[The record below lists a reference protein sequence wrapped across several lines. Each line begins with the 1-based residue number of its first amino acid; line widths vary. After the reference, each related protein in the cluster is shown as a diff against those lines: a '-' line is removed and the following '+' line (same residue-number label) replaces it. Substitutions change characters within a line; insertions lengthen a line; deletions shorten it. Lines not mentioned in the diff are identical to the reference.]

1 MADVN
6 KEIALKVTTD
16 VGQTTTALKSAE
28 ERLTEAK
35 KAMLDLA
42 MAGKQGSKEF
52 RDLAVEAGAL
62 KGKIES
68 VEQTVDGLGKSANKI
83 EVFTGAVQGIAAG
96 FAIAQGTA
104 ALFAEGNEEVQEALL
119 KVQSSL
125 ALLQGTE
132 QALQLLRKESAA
144 GQSILT
150 ARTKAYNLVVDASTG
165 KLKLFRLA
173 LIATG
178 IGAAVAAIG
187 LLVANWDKLS
197 KAVTDFISGSPT
209 LTKVI
214 GYISDGFTKLGR
226 AIGVIPSESVAA
238 TKQMISDLEKQ
249 EKLLQASGADTTAIQ
264 KRLAELRIELAKET
278 GKGLAE
284 AEEELTLLTA
294 GEYAKRAEKDKEAAT
309 KRAELNKAAKEKAK
323 EAAKAAAE
331 IQVELNQTLE
341 DLQAQNIANEEA
353 RALKQLEIE
362 RSRARKQLEDKKA
375 SDALLIEFDKQ
386 TESQRKAIT
395 DQAQADRDAK
405 AKEDN
410 DKILENAKVVSDALQ
425 QARIDSIENE
435 FARAQAELE
444 IQRQAKEAELI
455 LAGASR
461 EQILAVNKSFYEQSV
476 KIAKEAEDKILA
488 DKIANLQKGLELA
501 ANGYQSLIDLQI
513 AFGGE
518 SEKDQKRVFEINK
531 KYNIAK
537 TIIETIGAAQT
548 AYASQLVV
556 GDPTSVVR
564 GAIAATLAIA
574 QGLARVKMIK
584 KTKFESPEDPA
595 NTGGGGSIPTGG
607 GGGQQQPP
615 AAFNPNVTP
624 TNPTGQPNPQGGQNG
639 TTRVI
644 VVESDI
650 RRVTTRVDAAERFAT
665 FGN

>member
-52 RDLAVEAGAL
+52 RALAVEAGSL

-119 KVQSSL
+119 KVQASL

-187 LLVANWDKLS
+187 LLVANWDKLT
-197 KAVTDFISGSPT
+197 KAVTDFISGSPM

-226 AIGVIPSESVAA
+226 AIGVIPSESEAA
-238 TKQMISDLEKQ
+238 TKQMIADLEQ
-249 EKLLQASGADTTAIQ
+249 QQKLLEAAGADTTAIQ
-264 KRLAELRIELAKET
+264 KRLAQLRIELAKET

-353 RALKQLEIE
+353 RALKQLEVE

-375 SDALLIEFDKQ
+375 SQALLDEFDKQ

-488 DKIANLQKGLELA
+488 DKIANFQKGLELA

-537 TIIETIGAAQT
+537 AIIETIGAAQT

>member
-28 ERLTEAK
+28 ERLGEAK

-42 MAGKQGSKEF
+42 LAGKQGSKEF
-52 RDLAVEAGAL
+52 RALAVEAGGL

-68 VEQTVDGLGKSANKI
+68 VEKTVDGLGKSTSNI
-83 EVFTGAVQGIAAG
+83 EVFSGAMQGVAAG

-214 GYISDGFTKLGR
+214 GYISDGFTKLGK

-264 KRLAELRIELAKET
+264 KRLAQLRIELAKET

-537 TIIETIGAAQT
+537 AIIETIGAAQT

-607 GGGQQQPP
+607 GSGQQQPP
-615 AAFNPNVTP
+615 AAFSPNVTP
-624 TNPTGQPNPQGGQNG
+624 TNPTGQPNPMGQGQQPL
-639 TTRVI
+639 RAYVLDR
-644 VVESDI
+644 DI
-650 RRVTTRVDAAERFAT
+650 ENSSSRRNMLRDFA
-665 FGN
+665 GI